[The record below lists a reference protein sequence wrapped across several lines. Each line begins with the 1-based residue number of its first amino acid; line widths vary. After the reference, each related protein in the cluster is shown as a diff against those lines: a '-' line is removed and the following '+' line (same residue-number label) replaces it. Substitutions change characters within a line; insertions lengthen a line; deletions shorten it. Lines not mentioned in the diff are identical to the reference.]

1 MLSSIGQRRMK
12 KLVWDALA
20 YFAPFSV
27 TKKKEISSIGTS
39 TPGHLDVFA
48 GCNLEKDKSF

>member
-1 MLSSIGQRRMK
+1 MK
-12 KLVWDALA
+12 KLVQDTLA
-20 YFAPFSV
+20 YFAPLSV
-27 TKKKEISSIGTS
+27 TKKKEINNKGTS